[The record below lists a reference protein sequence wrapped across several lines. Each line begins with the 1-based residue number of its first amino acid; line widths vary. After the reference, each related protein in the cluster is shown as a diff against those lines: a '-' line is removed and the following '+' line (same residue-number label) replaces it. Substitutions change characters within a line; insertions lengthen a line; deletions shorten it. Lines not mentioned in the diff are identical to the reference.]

1 MKRLDARDIKDMNLL
16 KHYRIIRKWASKNN
30 GLTDADLELLIY
42 LDCMKLFSR
51 HDFEQGAYSYSWDNR
66 RWNKLLQKDWIQV
79 WRHRNRTTQ
88 KFNIYKVSF
97 KGKQLIQRMYR
108 IMLGEDD
115 IPTSERRNK
124 LIKGDSYT
132 DKVLTHAI
140 YNVNKDKER

>member
-1 MKRLDARDIKDMNLL
+1 MKKLHARDLKDLNLL

-66 RWNKLLQKDWIQV
+66 RWNKLLQQDWIQV

-88 KFNIYKVSF
+88 KYNIYKVSF
-97 KGKQLIQRMYR
+97 KGKQLINRIYR